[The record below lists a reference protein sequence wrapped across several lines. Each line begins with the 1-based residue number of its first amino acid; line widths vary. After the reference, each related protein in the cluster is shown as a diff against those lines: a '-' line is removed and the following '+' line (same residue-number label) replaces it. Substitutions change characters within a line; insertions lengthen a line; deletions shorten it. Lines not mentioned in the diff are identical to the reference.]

1 MEETFELIQMA
12 HQGDKKARDTLVQQN
27 MGLVYH
33 VAKRFLHRRVEKEDL
48 YQIGAVGLMK
58 AIDRFDL
65 NQQVKFST
73 YAVPV
78 IMGEIRR
85 YLRDDGMIK
94 VSRSLKENA
103 YKIHSL
109 VEESRKRTGK
119 DLTIQEISLLS
130 GMTQEEI
137 LMAMEMEK
145 TMEIDSIYRPVYKGD
160 GKEMMLGEQ
169 IQHKKDVIGDKEDEI
184 FLNTLLEGLEG
195 DERKIINYRYFKEKT
210 QCETAKAL
218 GVSQVQVSRLEKKI
232 LEKLRRRAS
241 LTPKGKD

>member
-12 HQGDKKARDTLVQQN
+12 HQGDKQARDTLVQQN

-33 VAKRFLHRRVEKEDL
+33 VANRFLHRRVEKEDL

-65 NQQVKFST
+65 TQQVKFST

-85 YLRDDGMIK
+85 YLRDDGVIK

-103 YKIHSL
+103 YKIQYL
-109 VEESRKRTGK
+109 VEEIRKKTGK
-119 DLTIQEISLLS
+119 DLTIQEISSRLS
-130 GMTQEEI
+130 ITKEEVV
-137 LMAMEMEK
+137 MALEMEK

-160 GKEMMLGEQ
+160 GKEVMLGEQ
-169 IQHKKDVIGDKEDEI
+169 LQYKKDEI
-184 FLNTLLEGLEG
+184 AMQENKIFVENLLNKLPQEEK
-195 DERKIINYRYFKEKT
+195 KIIEYRYFKEKT

-232 LEKLRRRAS
+232 LEKLRRRAGC
-241 LTPKGKD
+241 L

>member
-12 HQGDKKARDTLVQQN
+12 HQGDKQARDTLVQQN

-33 VAKRFLHRRVEKEDL
+33 VANRFLHRRVEKEDL

-65 NQQVKFST
+65 TQQVKFST

-85 YLRDDGMIK
+85 YLRDDGVIK

-103 YKIHSL
+103 YKIQCL
-109 VEESRKRTGK
+109 VEEIRKKTGK
-119 DLTIQEISLLS
+119 DLTIQEISSRLS
-130 GMTQEEI
+130 ITKEEVV
-137 LMAMEMEK
+137 MALEMEK

-160 GKEMMLGEQ
+160 GKEVMLGEQ
-169 IQHKKDVIGDKEDEI
+169 LQYKKDEI
-184 FLNTLLEGLEG
+184 AMQENKIFVENLLNKLPQEEK
-195 DERKIINYRYFKEKT
+195 KIIEYRYFKEKT

-232 LEKLRRRAS
+232 LEKLRRRAGC
-241 LTPKGKD
+241 L

>member
-65 NQQVKFST
+65 TQQVKFST

-85 YLRDDGMIK
+85 FLRDDGVIK

-103 YKIHSL
+103 CKIQYL
-109 VEESRKRTGK
+109 VEESRKKTGQ
-119 DLTIQEISLLS
+119 DLTIHQICSSLD
-130 GMTQEEI
+130 MTMEEVV
-137 LMAMEMEK
+137 MALEMEK
-145 TMEIDSIYRPVYKGD
+145 TVEVDSIYRPVYAGE
-160 GKEMMLGEQ
+160 GKEVTLGEQ
-169 IQHKKDVIGDKEDEI
+169 IQCKKDEIGDKEDEI
-184 FLNTLLEGLEG
+184 FLYTLLEGLKE
-195 DERKIINYRYFKEKT
+195 DEKKIIDYRYFKEKT

-218 GVSQVQVSRLEKKI
+218 GISQVQVSRLEKKI
-232 LEKLRRRAS
+232 LEKLRRRAN
-241 LTPKGKD
+241 